1 MLRKGMNMKT
11 YLFAVLLSVSLAS
24 GLFAN
29 QSETTVKLET
39 KTGTLDGSLIVPNE
53 KNKLP
58 VALIIAGSGPT
69 DRDGNNPAMKNNSL
83 KMLAAALSKNGIAVL
98 RYDKRGIGKS
108 QKAGGKEEEL
118 RFEHYISDAK
128 DWAELLKNDKRFN
141 EVIIVGHSE
150 GSLIGMVA
158 AQKKGID
165 KFISI
170 AGPGLSAD
178 KNLKNQLKSQPPEV
192 LNISLPII
200 EKLRQGE
207 TVNDVNPLLYS
218 LFRPSVQPYMIS
230 WFKYDPAEEIA
241 KLKIPVLII
250 QGSTDIQVSEENANI
265 LAKANPKSELKI
277 IKGMNHIFKES
288 ESDRMKNIAT
298 YNQPDLPIKPD
309 LVEAITDFV
318 MKGNKHNKANAAE
331 AENRSAD

>member
-1 MLRKGMNMKT
+1 MKK
-11 YLFAVLLSVSLAS
+11 YFIAVLLSFYLAN

-29 QSETTVKLET
+29 QSETYVKLET
-39 KTGTLDGSLIVPNE
+39 KTGTLEGTLIVPNE
-53 KNKLP
+53 KKKVP

-83 KMLAAALSKNGIAVL
+83 KMLASALSKNGIAAL
-98 RYDKRGIGKS
+98 RYDKRGVGKS
-108 QKAGGKEEEL
+108 QRAGGNEEEL

-128 DWAELLKNDKRFN
+128 DWVELLINDKRFN
-141 EVIIVGHSE
+141 EVIIIGHSE

-170 AGPGLSAD
+170 SGPGLSAD
-178 KNLKNQLKSQPPEV
+178 KTLKAQLKSQPPEV
-192 LNISLPII
+192 LNIAMPII
-200 EKLRQGE
+200 DKLSQGD
-207 TVNDVNPLLYS
+207 TVSEVNPLLYS

-230 WFKYDPAEEIA
+230 WFKYDPAKEIA
-241 KLKIPVLII
+241 NLKIPVLVI
-250 QGSTDIQVSEENANI
+250 QGSTDIQVSAADAKS
-265 LAKANPKSELKI
+265 LAMANPRSQLKI

-288 ESDRMKNIAT
+288 ESDRMKNVAT
-298 YNQPDLPIKPD
+298 YNQPDLPIMSD

-318 MKGNKHNKANAAE
+318 MKDNKHN
-331 AENRSAD
+331 